1 MIVNNLKKLKKSLK
15 SNNLSIYLF
24 HGVIKKR
31 IKKNSIRNYNLKH
44 IDVIKFEKYLKFLSN
59 NGEAITLDDINYKN
73 QKFKNKY
80 VVTFDDGFFNNLK
93 YALPILKKY
102 NIPHIIYLTT
112 NYVDKNLISWID
124 RIDIAIDSCKEKQI
138 YSNIFRKK
146 FKLGSKKN
154 KIMFLNFIRKKF
166 KILKKKDLNSF
177 AEKLLKDLNL
187 KSPLSSESD
196 LDKKLSWK
204 NIIQMRNNN
213 LTEFGGHSHNHN
225 ILGHL
230 SKPQYVNEI
239 NKSLNFL
246 KKKGKINIKHYSYP
260 EGFKTSFNSDIIKL
274 LKKKNIKTCVT
285 TLTKKQKQIS
295 LFKLNRFFVI

>member
-44 IDVIKFEKYLKFLSN
+44 INVIKFEKYLKFLSN
-59 NGEAITLDDINYKN
+59 NGEAITLDDINNKN

-93 YALPILKKY
+93 YAFPILKKY

-138 YSNIFRKK
+138 YSNIFKKK

-154 KIMFLNFIRKKF
+154 KIIFLNFIRKKF

-187 KSPLSSESD
+187 KSPLSSQSD

-204 NIIQMRNNN
+204 NVIQMSNNN

-230 SKPQYVNEI
+230 SKQQYVNEI

-246 KKKGKINIKHYSYP
+246 KKKV
-260 EGFKTSFNSDIIKL
+260 KL
-274 LKKKNIKTCVT
+274 ILSITRIPKVLRHLLTQILLNYLKKKI
-285 TLTKKQKQIS
+285 
-295 LFKLNRFFVI
+295 